1 MNTNLNR
8 FIKTYNTFFKY
19 WDFYGIILINSG
31 KKTTVNIDGFDYQ
44 VPLIKIHNP
53 NNLPYTIANLFHS
66 FKDLFLE
73 TVQSLAST
81 DISYSRLLKL
91 IKFDTVNDNINYFY
105 LGADDFKKI
114 KDCIQD
120 RIGIVKYRNNQ
131 NIIYTIEGRF
141 DTSDMELYMEDS
153 GEILVMDI
161 GFETKSV
168 YVDNL
173 VTRNNY
179 MMDSE
184 DFEELIYHVRYE
196 DRSLFEDPIWPCVKP
211 TMDLLTFLDTN
222 WQFIDFN
229 IRPI

>member
-1 MNTNLNR
+1 MNVNLNR

-19 WDFYGIILINSG
+19 WDFYGITLINSG

-105 LGADDFKKI
+105 LGTDDLKKI

-120 RIGIVKYRNNQ
+120 KIGIIKYRDNQ

-153 GEILVMDI
+153 GENLVIDI

-184 DFEELIYHVRYE
+184 DFEDLIYHVRYE
-196 DRSLFEDPIWPCVKP
+196 ERSLFEDSLWPCVKP

-229 IRPI
+229 IKPI

>member
-1 MNTNLNR
+1 MNVNLNR

-19 WDFYGIILINSG
+19 WDFYGITLINSG

-91 IKFDTVNDNINYFY
+91 IKFETVNDNINYFY
-105 LGADDFKKI
+105 LGTDDLKKI

-120 RIGIVKYRNNQ
+120 KIGIIKYRDNQ

-153 GEILVMDI
+153 GENLVIDI

-196 DRSLFEDPIWPCVKP
+196 ERSLFEDSLWPCVKP

-229 IRPI
+229 IKPI

>member
-1 MNTNLNR
+1 MNSILNR

-19 WDFYGIILINSG
+19 WDFYGITLINSG
-31 KKTTVNIDGFDYQ
+31 KKTSVSINGFDYQ

-53 NNLPYTIANLFHS
+53 NNLPYTTANLKHS

-73 TVQSLAST
+73 TVQSLSST
-81 DISYSRLLKL
+81 DISHTRLIEL
-91 IKFDTVNDNINYFY
+91 IKFDGENDDIYYFY
-105 LGADDFKKI
+105 LNTDNLKKI

-120 RIGIVKYRNNQ
+120 TIGTIKYRSRE
-131 NIIYTIEGRF
+131 NIIYTIKGRY
-141 DTSDMELYMEDS
+141 DSSDMDLYMEDY

-161 GFETKSV
+161 GFETKSI

-173 VTRNNY
+173 ETRNNY
-179 MMDSE
+179 MMDSDE
-184 DFEELIYHVRYE
+184 FDEFIDFIKYE

-211 TMDLLTFLDTN
+211 NMDLLTFLDTN

-229 IRPI
+229 ITPI

>member
-19 WDFYGIILINSG
+19 WDFYGITLINSG

-105 LGADDFKKI
+105 LGTDDLKKI

-120 RIGIVKYRNNQ
+120 KIGIIKYRDNQ

-153 GEILVMDI
+153 GENLVIDI

-196 DRSLFEDPIWPCVKP
+196 ERSLFEDSLWPCVKP

-229 IRPI
+229 IKPI

>member
-1 MNTNLNR
+1 MKIIKLTESDLQRIVKKVVNEQLLNE
-8 FIKTYNTFFKY
+8 
-19 WDFYGIILINSG
+19 
-31 KKTTVNIDGFDYQ
+31 KTTVNIDGFDYQ

-105 LGADDFKKI
+105 LGTDDLKKI

-120 RIGIVKYRNNQ
+120 KIGIIKYRDNQ

-153 GEILVMDI
+153 GENLVIDI

-196 DRSLFEDPIWPCVKP
+196 ERSLFEDSLWPCVKP

-229 IRPI
+229 IKPI